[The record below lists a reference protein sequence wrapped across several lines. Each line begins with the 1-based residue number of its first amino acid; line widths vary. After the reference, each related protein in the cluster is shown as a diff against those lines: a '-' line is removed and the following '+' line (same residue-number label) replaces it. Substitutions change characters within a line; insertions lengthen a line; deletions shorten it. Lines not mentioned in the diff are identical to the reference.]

1 MGRTLTD
8 ERRAALVRDLVV
20 DRIGTVD
27 DVAAVIE
34 FLLGEDARYVS
45 GATYN
50 VNGGL
55 IID

>member
-1 MGRTLTD
+1 MIAGL
-8 ERRAALVRDLVV
+8 AV

-27 DVAAVIE
+27 DVAAAIE
-34 FLLGEDARYVS
+34 FLLGGDAGYVTA
-45 GATYN
+45 ATYN

>member
-1 MGRTLTD
+1 MGGTLTD